1 MERHKLSHF
10 CHFVSMPTQILTHTK
25 TGMLDAVP
33 DARHPVR
40 LRARNLAAAELF
52 SAHSHPWGQ
61 VTYAPE
67 GVLRVSVDNNT
78 WIVPPLRA
86 IWIPPHVMH
95 GMATLEKSQ
104 LRALYIHADAAPFTG
119 QDCIVLEVSTLLR
132 ELIVALSQTDDSL
145 RESLL
150 SQLILNELAEAK
162 TPGMR
167 IALPTEKRL
176 QAICQA
182 LLAAPDT
189 NMTLA
194 DWSDQV
200 GASERTLARLFERDL
215 GMTFGQW
222 RQQIRLAHAAPMI
235 ARGMPLSLVAAELG
249 YASQSAFSAMFR
261 KAFGQSPS
269 TFFAQKKTPG

>member
-1 MERHKLSHF
+1 
-10 CHFVSMPTQILTHTK
+10 MPVQILTHTK
-25 TGMLDAVP
+25 IGLVDVVP
-33 DARHPVR
+33 DAQHPVR
-40 LRARNLAAAELF
+40 LRARNLAAAELLR
-52 SAHSHPWGQ
+52 AHSHPWGQ

-67 GVLRVSVDNNT
+67 GVLRVSVGNST

-86 IWIPPHVMH
+86 IWIPPYVEHE
-95 GMATLEKSQ
+95 MATIEKSQ
-104 LRALYIHADAAPFTG
+104 LRALYVHPDAAPFHG
-119 QDCIVLEVSTLLR
+119 QDCIVLEVSGLLR
-132 ELIVALSQTDDSL
+132 ELIVALSQAEDDSL

-150 SQLILNELAEAK
+150 SQLILDELAAAR
-162 TPGMR
+162 TPGIR
-167 IALPTEKRL
+167 ISLPTEKRL

-182 LLAAPDT
+182 LMETPDSSK
-189 NMTLA
+189 TLA
-194 DWSDQV
+194 DWSEQV

-261 KAFGQSPS
+261 KTFGQSPS
-269 TFFAQKKTPG
+269 TFFAPKKNSLATNQQSQQDSL